1 VLKRNETSGGS
12 ARALQVDAPHFLL
25 RNMDRPGQN
34 RRNHSDKY
42 KHPSGTAGDRKTYL
56 KMKRVNTPPD
66 ISPMMCSSDIVPS
79 RRYSAMGYL
88 GSGRFETVSKNVN
101 YYYQSALQKHCT
113 TNRLLL
119 SAMCVHGTLSGSLG
133 DVLKSKK

>member
-1 VLKRNETSGGS
+1 MLKRNETSGGS

-79 RRYSAMGYL
+79 RRYPAMGYL
-88 GSGRFETVSKNVN
+88 GSDRFESVFKKRK
-101 YYYQSALQKHCT
+101 LLIIT
-113 TNRLLL
+113 TIFHILCEFVL
-119 SAMCVHGTLSGSLG
+119 CLG
-133 DVLKSKK
+133 RTTRSPLTCPGLHLWL